1 MTADHLVENRDVLRE
16 RPPDIL
22 LTNYKMLDLLLTRP
36 VDFPLWRHNT
46 SDVLR
51 YLVVDELHTFDGAQ
65 GTDLACLVRR
75 LRARLEAG
83 DGLVC
88 IGTSATIGGAGDQPA
103 ILDYVSSVFHQRFS
117 SDAVVGEVRQEIDEF
132 LEDAIISSYL
142 VAQPSLAARMD
153 PAGYTSSED
162 YIRAQHEV
170 FFGEAPAGE
179 LESLNWRLA
188 LGRKLREHASFVN
201 LLRVLDGSRPT
212 PVGAVLTR
220 LQRSLPVSGIHEAE
234 LCLRAL
240 CALISAA
247 RQREGAGPDAPER
260 PLLNVKLHVWVREL
274 RRMVCSLYEEQEDSA
289 SSTADAP
296 VSGNGVGRGAGPG
309 GSSGSAHERPAV
321 APAGALEP
329 TATVEIA
336 PDGRDGRVSGPAHRI
351 RYADDL
357 KPDEDSIHLPLI
369 QCRECHAT
377 GWGCVKHAAEHRVG
391 QDLRVFYN
399 RFFLRDVDVNYLF
412 PLAPDETP
420 PPNVRGRESKVCGR
434 CGYLL
439 AARDGDACPGCG
451 HDRLTRVFR
460 PDSVVSRRRGKG
472 MRRELSRDCPYCGAR
487 EALIILGARASSLLS
502 TALAQLF
509 ASRHNDDHKVI
520 AFSDNVQDA
529 VSGRSSRDRRTKR
542 PGSSSRISPMSGE
555 RFRGW

>member
-1 MTADHLVENRDVLRE
+1 MVENRDVLRE

-36 VDFPLWRHNT
+36 VDFPLWRHNA
-46 SDVLR
+46 SGVLR

-65 GTDLACLVRR
+65 GTDLACLIRR
-75 LRARLEAG
+75 LRARLEAD

-88 IGTSATIGGAGDQPA
+88 VGTSATIGGVGDQRA

-117 SDAVVGEVRQEIDEF
+117 SDAVVGEVRQGIDEF

-142 VAQPSLAARMD
+142 VGQPRLAERMD
-153 PAGYTSSED
+153 PTGYASSED

-179 LESLNWRLA
+179 LESKDWRLT

-212 PVGAVLTR
+212 PVGAVLDR

-234 LCLRAL
+234 LCLHAL
-240 CALISAA
+240 CALISVA
-247 RQREGAGPDAPER
+247 RQREGTGPDAPVR

-274 RRMVCSLYEEQEDSA
+274 RRMVCSLYEEREESA
-289 SSTADAP
+289 ASVTGASGL
-296 VSGNGVGRGAGPG
+296 GNGIDRDAGQR
-309 GSSGSAHERPAV
+309 GSSDSAHERPEEA
-321 APAGALEP
+321 ATTREGAARLVTRPEERNGHSNG
-329 TATVEIA
+329 T
-336 PDGRDGRVSGPAHRI
+336 AHRI

-377 GWGCVKHAAEHRVG
+377 GWGCVKHATEHRVG

-412 PLAPDETP
+412 PSPPTRRRHRTYGGVNRRSAAGAATSSRLGTAMPAPAAATIDSRASFAPTP
-420 PPNVRGRESKVCGR
+420 SSHGGAGR
-434 CGYLL
+434 
-439 AARDGDACPGCG
+439 ARDGSSAGTARTAG
-451 HDRLTRVFR
+451 RVRHSSSWVRER
-460 PDSVVSRRRGKG
+460 P
-472 MRRELSRDCPYCGAR
+472 
-487 EALIILGARASSLLS
+487 ASSAPRLPSCSLPATTTTTRS
-502 TALAQLF
+502 SP
-509 ASRHNDDHKVI
+509 SRTTCRTPHTG
-520 AFSDNVQDA
+520 A
-529 VSGRSSRDRRTKR
+529 RSSRPGPGATASAPPSRR
-542 PGSSSRISPMSGE
+542 
-555 RFRGW
+555 